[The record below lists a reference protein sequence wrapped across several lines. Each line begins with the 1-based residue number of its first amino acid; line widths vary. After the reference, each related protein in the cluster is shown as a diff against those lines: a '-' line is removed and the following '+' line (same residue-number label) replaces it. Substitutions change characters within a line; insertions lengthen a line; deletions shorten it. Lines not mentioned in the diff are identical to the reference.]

1 MDSGVRTVISASDPP
16 RSRAP
21 AGAPRGSRPGPR
33 PGPPEEAGGS
43 CEGGRAP
50 GASLS
55 AGAVGG
61 CPDQGAEG
69 TVTVTARR
77 TGGAGPSRPR
87 TFQRL
92 QSPRPA
98 FWRLSPGGLRGR
110 RGRSGKAAPALG
122 PTPALPRRP
131 RRCVCLGD
139 LQKQTL
145 WTEGPLVWPFHAP
158 SLGRERGPFP
168 PRKPGGCGRAFLGC
182 DLAKPATAPVDQD
195 GASRVCG
202 RRGSRRGRPGSYSPG
217 NDEARTWTRVK
228 GPSVLC
234 SDFAKSSQIQGIPCS
249 ADGG

>member
-16 RSRAP
+16 RSRAL

-77 TGGAGPSRPR
+77 TGRVGPSRPR

-98 FWRLSPGGLRGR
+98 PRVLETFPGRPERASWPVGEGGS
-110 RGRSGKAAPALG
+110 GRSVPHRPCPGALVAVCVLVTFRNRPSG
-122 PTPALPRRP
+122 PRGHWCGLFTPRAWD
-131 RRCVCLGD
+131 VS
-139 LQKQTL
+139 
-145 WTEGPLVWPFHAP
+145 EGP
-158 SLGRERGPFP
+158 S
-168 PRKPGGCGRAFLGC
+168 
-182 DLAKPATAPVDQD
+182 
-195 GASRVCG
+195 
-202 RRGSRRGRPGSYSPG
+202 RPGSP
-217 NDEARTWTRVK
+217 EAVDA
-228 GPSVLC
+228 PF
-234 SDFAKSSQIQGIPCS
+234 SDVI
-249 ADGG
+249 